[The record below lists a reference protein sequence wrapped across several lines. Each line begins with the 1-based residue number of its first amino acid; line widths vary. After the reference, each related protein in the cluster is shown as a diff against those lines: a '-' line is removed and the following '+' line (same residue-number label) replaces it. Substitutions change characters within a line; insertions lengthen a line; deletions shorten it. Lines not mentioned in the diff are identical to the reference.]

1 MAASM
6 SKTRV
11 DAYTQFRKW
20 LGEQP
25 YWLQDAAY
33 RIYRGQKIEDKQ
45 IQTYVDMC
53 VAEIRK
59 EQYDFNHID
68 DAEIEAG
75 KTATKM
81 AVLSLSDIV
90 GVNALAQDARLDFS
104 PEGVTVIYGLNGA
117 GKSGF
122 MRIFKQLSGNPYE
135 EPIQPNVFRKAE
147 AVQPSCSFRVCV
159 NDEEQSTTCVLTG
172 KANRTILEGCDVFDT
187 RISNAYIN
195 TPNNPSYQPFI
206 FTVLSELSKVADR
219 VNQRIRDT
227 ISSIKPLEIQFP
239 GQLSFGEESAWVQ
252 SLSEST
258 VIPTVFSVWT
268 PEQGKRMA
276 EIPTLLDAENVTQRL
291 KLLRTQMQALSPIL
305 DDLSAA
311 RSVFLS
317 GRIKTIYERYTAA
330 KVKLAAAEKLFGDS
344 ADDLDRISIS
354 SQDWK
359 ELWSIARRYY
369 EAVVYKDGCEHFG
382 EDGSI
387 CPLCHQTITGAIATR
402 CQSVNEYINGSCSE
416 DYNRAL
422 SALQEVRISIV
433 SRTYN
438 GEHAKQVLSGIL
450 TDDELAT
457 IIQLYQAFSGLKSES
472 DPEKAYTLICAIN
485 PETAVSMLDKKS
497 KTLTEDITR
506 LETAIKD
513 EKRVELQR
521 ELNRLQCHKWIH
533 DSMTAIQ
540 ATVDAA
546 VRKKELSDALSL
558 TLTNKITLE
567 TNRLAEA
574 LITSAYIERFTSEL
588 NRLAPTIKVKLEK
601 AASRKGNSPYRVIL
615 DSAISLTCKTEDVL
629 SEGEQRIVALAAFFA
644 DATGR
649 NEHTPLIIDD
659 PISSLDYNYEE
670 AATRRIVELA
680 RVRQVIVFTHRISL
694 LVGIKD
700 LCESEGIRCE
710 ERRIR
715 SAYKGKGVPDFEG
728 NYYGRIP
735 AQLNEIIGRIA
746 QIKKLDP
753 DSIEYQDAIGRIC
766 QQFRICV
773 ERTVEDELLFG
784 MVKRFSR
791 RIRTDGLIQ
800 KLPVITQ
807 ADCDIIDSM
816 MTKYSFMEHSQPSET
831 PPQYFGIDEIQSDI
845 QAFANWLTEYKS
857 RTKKL

>member
-6 SKTRV
+6 SKTRA
-11 DAYTQFRKW
+11 DAYAQFRKW

-45 IQTYVDMC
+45 IQTHVEMC
-53 VAEIRK
+53 VAEISK

-68 DAEIEAG
+68 DTEIEAG
-75 KTATKM
+75 KTATRM

-172 KANRTILEGCDVFDT
+172 KANRTVLEGCDVFDT

-195 TPNNPSYQPFI
+195 TSNNPSYQPFV

-219 VNQRIRDT
+219 VSQKIRDT

-239 GQLSFGEESAWVQ
+239 SQLSFGEESAWVQ

-258 VIPTVFSVWT
+258 VIPAVFSTWT
-268 PEQGKRMA
+268 DEQEKRLA

-291 KLLRTQMQALSPIL
+291 KLLRTQMKALSPIF

-317 GRIKTIYERYTAA
+317 GRIKTTYEQYTAA
-330 KVKLAAAEKLFGDS
+330 KAKLAAAEKLFADS

-369 EAVVYKDGCEHFG
+369 EALVYKDGYEHFG
-382 EDGSI
+382 EEGSI
-387 CPLCHQTITGAIATR
+387 CPLCHQTITGATATR

-416 DYNRAL
+416 DYKRAL
-422 SALQEVRISIV
+422 SALQGIRTSIV

-438 GEHAKQVLSGIL
+438 SEHAKQALSGIL
-450 TDDELAT
+450 TDDELET
-457 IIQLYQAFSGLKSES
+457 IIQLYQAFSGLESES
-472 DPEKAYTLICAIN
+472 DPEKAYALICAID
-485 PETAVSMLDKKS
+485 PETAVSMLDKKA
-497 KTLTEDITR
+497 KPLTEEITK

-513 EKRVELQR
+513 EKRVELR
-521 ELNRLQCHKWIH
+521 HELNRLQCHKWIY
-533 DSMTAIQ
+533 DSMAAIQ

-546 VRKKELSDALSL
+546 KRKKKLSDALSL
-558 TLTNKITLE
+558 TQTNKITLE

-574 LITSAYIERFTSEL
+574 LISAAYIERFTAEL
-588 NRLAPTIKVKLEK
+588 NRLAPSIKVKLEK

-644 DATGR
+644 DAMGR
-649 NEHTPLIIDD
+649 NESTPLIIDD
-659 PISSLDYNYEE
+659 PISSLDLNYET
-670 AATRRIVELA
+670 AATQRIVEIA
-680 RVRQVIVFTHRISL
+680 RERQVIVFTHRISML
-694 LVGIKD
+694 TGIEEACQR
-700 LCESEGIRCE
+700 LSVQHSENY
-710 ERRIR
+710 IR
-715 SAYKGKGVPDFEG
+715 STARGKGVPDFVDVYRG
-728 NYYGRIP
+728 DVKKHLTGIQQRIL
-735 AQLNEIIGRIA
+735 A
-746 QIKKLDP
+746 IKKLDP
-753 DSIEYQDAIGRIC
+753 DSSEYKDAVGKQC

-773 ERTVEDELLFG
+773 ERSVEDILLQG
-784 MVKRFSR
+784 MVHRFER
-791 RIRTDGLIQ
+791 RIMTNGKLTKLTRITD
-800 KLPVITQ
+800 
-807 ADCDIIDSM
+807 ADCAFVDSM
-816 MTKYSFMEHSQPSET
+816 MTKYSFTEHSQPSDS
-831 PPQYFGIDEIQSDI
+831 PPIEIDIDDLNKDI
-845 QAFANWLTEYKS
+845 GDYINWISEYRK
-857 RTKKL
+857 RMQ